1 MADKTKELNDAKKD
15 AEDKARPASG
25 DEAGAPRTDVDHDP
39 ETPAAK
45 ADEVEKVS
53 AEAPEPEPYQPA
65 ASYPAG
71 VPLPQHVLD
80 QQPKADAPKAEK

>member
-1 MADKTKELNDAKKD
+1 
-15 AEDKARPASG
+15 
-25 DEAGAPRTDVDHDP
+25 
-39 ETPAAK
+39 
-45 ADEVEKVS
+45 VS